1 MQYSTNYNLNLVEGT
16 DIVNPLVI
24 DKPNYITID
33 TQMKANEDSG
43 VGTATEIKTGTVHA
57 LTRSNGDNNVFRY
70 VATSVCNAGDTFT
83 VDGVNVTAL
92 LPTGEALANNS
103 YAIGCNVLAILTS
116 TELTIFTG
124 GGTASNAAMLNNQ
137 LPSYYL
143 DGRNESFDNTSTD
156 LTATN
161 TEAAIKEV
169 NTKADDTNK
178 RVSTITSL
186 PTVDVTAY
194 TSSNKYTIPCDGYVI
209 VRCDTSAG
217 SYNQCYI
224 DTSGDIITVM
234 TSAPASGINT
244 GNVDIPVFVR
254 TGMKVYTHAIAGANS
269 KTIFHPL
276 SY

>member
-33 TQMKANEDSG
+33 AQMKSNEDSG

-92 LPTGEALANNS
+92 LPTGEALPNNT
-103 YAIGCNVLAILTS
+103 YTIGCNVLAILTS
-116 TELTIFTG
+116 TELTIFSG
-124 GGTASNAAMLNNQ
+124 GGTASNAAMLNSQ

-143 DGRNESFDNTSTD
+143 DARNESFDNNGTD
-156 LTATN
+156 LSATN

-169 NTKADDTNK
+169 NTKVNDKEIVIRDISITTNTAGIGTFSLGANETLLNAY
-178 RVSTITSL
+178 VYGNQIALYHAANELLIGYYDANSSTIFPVNAT
-186 PTVDVTAY
+186 
-194 TSSNKYTIPCDGYVI
+194 VI
-209 VRCDTSAG
+209 VHC
-217 SYNQCYI
+217 
-224 DTSGDIITVM
+224 II
-234 TSAPASGINT
+234 ARN
-244 GNVDIPVFVR
+244 
-254 TGMKVYTHAIAGANS
+254 
-269 KTIFHPL
+269 L
-276 SY
+276 